1 MKKKT
6 KIILIVAIAVLVILL
21 LIIIGIRNN
30 LNKEK
35 VKVDAENNIIL
46 DTRTEEQ
53 VNADLI
59 KKLKNVSESER
70 IRIYLGQY
78 FKYIEAKDYESAY
91 NVLYPQYKTNYFP
104 KLEDFKKFIE
114 EKKYPDLLA
123 ISYNDIYMQGKY
135 YVVEVTITD
144 FLGKDVSF
152 KETEKLIV
160 QENDYNDYYIS
171 FQK

>member
-1 MKKKT
+1 MKKNT
-6 KIILIVAIAVLVILL
+6 KVILIIAISVLVVLL

-30 LNKEK
+30 IKKQEQQNKNE
-35 VKVDAENNIIL
+35 VVVDN
-46 DTRTEEQ
+46 RTEEQ
-53 VNADLI
+53 KSNELVS
-59 KKLKNVSESER
+59 KLKSVSESER

-78 FKYIEAKDYESAY
+78 FKNIESKKYEEAY

-104 KLEDFKKFIE
+104 TLESFKKYIE

-123 ISYNDIYMQGKY
+123 INYNDIYMQGKY
-135 YVVEVTITD
+135 YIVEVTITD
-144 FLGKDVSF
+144 FLGKNSTF
-152 KETEKLIV
+152 KESEKLII

>member
-1 MKKKT
+1 MKKNT
-6 KIILIVAIAVLVILL
+6 KVILIVAISVLIILL

-30 LNKEK
+30 IKRQEQQNKNE
-35 VKVDAENNIIL
+35 VVVDN
-46 DTRTEEQ
+46 RTEEQ
-53 VNADLI
+53 KSNELVS
-59 KKLKNVSESER
+59 KLKNVSESER

-78 FKYIEAKDYESAY
+78 FKNIESKKYEEAY

-104 KLEDFKKFIE
+104 TLESFKKYIE

-123 ISYNDIYMQGKY
+123 INYNDIYMQGKY
-135 YVVEVTITD
+135 YIVEVTITD
-144 FLGKDVSF
+144 FLGKNLTF
-152 KETEKLIV
+152 KESEKLII

>member
-6 KIILIVAIAVLVILL
+6 KIILIIAIAILVILL

-30 LNKEK
+30 LNKGNNNN
-35 VKVDAENNIIL
+35 ENEIVL

-53 VNADLI
+53 KNSDLI

-91 NVLYPQYKTNYFP
+91 NVLYPEYKTNYFP
-104 KLEDFKKFIE
+104 KLEDFKKYIE
-114 EKKYPDLLA
+114 EQKYPDLMA
-123 ISYNDIYMQGKY
+123 ISYNNIHMQGKY
-135 YVVEVTITD
+135 YIVEITIKD
-144 FLGKDVSF
+144 FLGKNISF
-152 KETEKLIV
+152 SKDENYIV

-171 FQK
+171 FKK